1 MKRIISALSVGLF
14 VSFMVLTAKYNTVEK
29 ETVTVMVEDFS
40 ECSMEQPKLEVKI
53 IEDTIED
60 AIEEEIAPEPI
71 FYALEE
77 IDQFTDYEIELI
89 ALVTMAEAEGECELG
104 KRLVIDTILNRVY
117 SDYFPDT
124 VKEVVYQKNQF
135 ESMWNGRVDRCE
147 IQDDICDLVREE
159 IESREN
165 TEVMFFRTG
174 KYSKYGEPLFQV
186 ENHYFSRY

>member
-1 MKRIISALSVGLF
+1 MKRIISVLSVGLF
-14 VSFMVLTAKYNTVEK
+14 ASFMVLTTKYNTVEK
-29 ETVTVMVEDFS
+29 ETVTVLVEDFS
-40 ECSMEQPKLEVKI
+40 ECSTEQPKLEVKI
-53 IEDTIED
+53 IGDM
-60 AIEEEIAPEPI
+60 IEEEIAPEPI
-71 FYALEE
+71 LYALEK
-77 IDQFTDYEIELI
+77 IDQFTDEEIELI

-124 VKEVVYQKNQF
+124 AKEVIYQKNQF

-147 IQDDICDLVREE
+147 IQEDICDLVREE

-174 KYSKYGEPLFQV
+174 KYGKYGEPLFQV